1 MKKNFNIIQIKGV
14 KGILLAIFV
23 ISCLFAGFI
32 VFPGWVAMQLWNLI
46 TNYIPILPIIGLF
59 QGLILWGILAI
70 SYFLL
75 RKEKVIVCMKSPQG
89 LSDEEL
95 KSVFADIKRHTME
108 DPILH
113 AMVKAR
119 ESELKMKSAEQN
131 APDTD
136 KVANSDSS
144 KI

>member
-1 MKKNFNIIQIKGV
+1 
-14 KGILLAIFV
+14 
-23 ISCLFAGFI
+23 
-32 VFPGWVAMQLWNLI
+32 MQLWNLI